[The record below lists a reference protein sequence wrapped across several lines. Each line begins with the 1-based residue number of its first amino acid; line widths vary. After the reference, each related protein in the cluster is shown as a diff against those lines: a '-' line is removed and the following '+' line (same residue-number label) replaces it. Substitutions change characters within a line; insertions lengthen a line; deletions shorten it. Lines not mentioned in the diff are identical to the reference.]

1 MTIFN
6 LNISIVDMSRIHLF
20 ENRKCMATIDA
31 DILVGA
37 PVLFNDWILILH
49 PYVVSCAKSWSNH
62 TAATVRKL
70 RLLAVL
76 RIG

>member
-1 MTIFN
+1 
-6 LNISIVDMSRIHLF
+6 
-20 ENRKCMATIDA
+20 MATIDA

-37 PVLFNDWILILH
+37 PVLFDDWILILH